1 MSQSSSSLV
10 PFPVAVAG
18 HAIPLRIHF
27 SSFIGKLFHSLVL
40 HPPYLGVVYYYWNVT
55 SSGAPSPTTTTITGP
70 HLPNRHFHHRPRV
83 RYTIDGLMAGVVAGG
98 EGDGYK
104 ATPPSTLSPSVNFPP
119 PPPSLHSLLVSLP
132 HHQWRSFLRATSHC
146 SKYVTAPLEG

>member
-18 HAIPLRIHF
+18 HNIPSILHF

-70 HLPNRHFHHRPRV
+70 HPPNRHFHHRPRV
-83 RYTIDGLMAGVVAGG
+83 RYTKDGLMAGWVAGG
-98 EGDGYK
+98 KGVGYK
-104 ATPPSTLSPSVNFPP
+104 ATSLSFSELSSSSPISPLTPRV
-119 PPPSLHSLLVSLP
+119 PPPSSVEELSACDFSL
-132 HHQWRSFLRATSHC
+132 
-146 SKYVTAPLEG
+146 